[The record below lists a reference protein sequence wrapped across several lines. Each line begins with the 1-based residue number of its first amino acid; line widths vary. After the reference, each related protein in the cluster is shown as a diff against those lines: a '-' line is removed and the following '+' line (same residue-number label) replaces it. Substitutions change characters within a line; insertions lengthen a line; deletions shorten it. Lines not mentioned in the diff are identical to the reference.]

1 MELTDIMDKEG
12 WKELEQ
18 EIFDRSGLRPRVYD
32 INGMGITG
40 KGVYGNELC
49 AEIQSIPKAQTFIC
63 AVAHNN
69 MAAMAKN
76 TRKPVVEEC
85 DAGMLKIVVPVFVGD
100 EFVGAAGGCG
110 KVFEGGEVDTFMVNR
125 ASEIPEDKVK
135 DLARTV
141 GTAKRQEMEALADFI
156 AQRISDIV
164 GSYEKD
170 NG

>member
-1 MELTDIMDKEG
+1 MELTDILDKEG

-40 KGVYGNELC
+40 KGIYGNELC

-69 MAAMAKN
+69 MAVIARN
-76 TRKPVVEEC
+76 TRAPVIEEC
-85 DAGMLKIVVPVFVGD
+85 DAGMVKVVVPIFIGD
-100 EFVGAAGGCG
+100 ELIGAAGGCG
-110 KVFEGGEVDTFMVNR
+110 KVLEDEEVDAFLVNQ
-125 ASEIPEDKVK
+125 ASELPEERVAELSK
-135 DLARTV
+135 TV
-141 GTAKRQEMEALADFI
+141 GTTTRKDMEELAEFI
-156 AQRISDIV
+156 AERISGIIRD
-164 GSYEKD
+164 YEKN